1 MALNKIEFLALV
13 DRMAEQAG
21 IASGGEALHAAAL
34 RWEMRH
40 PGRTPRTAK
49 QFIASLSL

>member
-1 MALNKIEFLALV
+1 MVE
-13 DRMAEQAG
+13 RMAELYGVKLDKQ
-21 IASGGEALHAAAL
+21 ELRTDAL

-49 QFIASLSL
+49 QFIASLHLADKQ

>member
-1 MALNKIEFLALV
+1 MRRIDFASREWKKGAP
-13 DRMAEQAG
+13 AG
-21 IASGGEALHAAAL
+21 GNLPWG
-34 RWEMRH
+34 EMRN